1 MSRLIME
8 TGNCATE
15 PYLVEKLYVN
25 IYSVEELCY
34 LLVQNAELL
43 DQDVMDKKLVQ
54 WLDKQCGLDQLAHT
68 LYAMLNQK
76 VSASAFAR
84 TILSYVNLYPHTVV
98 EQTEAVIRANEGLSP
113 WERRKAKADFLL
125 TSRRYF
131 SALRQYHALLA
142 ELPEEE
148 RALKAK
154 IYHNMGCACGQMFL
168 YSQAAEWFDKAYRL
182 DGAQESLQQYLAAI
196 RLHDSDKEYVA
207 FVAEH
212 PEFHDASL
220 RVERMMEQSYGQF
233 EGTDENR
240 MLFTLQICK
249 EEGSGNGNNVAY
261 YDEIEKL
268 TVRLKEQYREFTS

>member
-1 MSRLIME
+1 MGRDHRGVIDE
-8 TGNCATE
+8 
-15 PYLVEKLYVN
+15 
-25 IYSVEELCY
+25 SVDHGDRKLCY
-34 LLVQNAELL
+34 GAVSGRKIICEYLFGGGALLVQNAELL

-76 VSASAFAR
+76 VSASAFAG

-148 RALKAK
+148 R
-154 IYHNMGCACGQMFL
+154 
-168 YSQAAEWFDKAYRL
+168 
-182 DGAQESLQQYLAAI
+182 LQQYLAAI